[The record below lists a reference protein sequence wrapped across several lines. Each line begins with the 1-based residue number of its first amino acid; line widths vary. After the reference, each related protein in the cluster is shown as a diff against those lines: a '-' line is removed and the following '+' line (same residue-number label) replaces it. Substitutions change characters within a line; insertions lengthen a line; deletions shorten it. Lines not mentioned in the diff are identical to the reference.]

1 MGRFMQGEGHHE
13 WMSEDGKIVI
23 RKGMGQS
30 PLKIAVVGCGGMG
43 CNALRDIELPE
54 GIVKLAVSS
63 DRNDLTGTHAKAE
76 MVIGEKDA
84 MSSAM
89 SSSTRYAGNDSEM
102 QLSYLLKG
110 YDMVIPI
117 AGLGGNNGGWLAS
130 LVCRAARMSKATPL
144 ALVTTPLSIEGSEKR
159 HRSTKQLEA
168 LRKWTSAVIYKND
181 LIFKEIPN
189 LPMMKA
195 FKVMNK
201 VVATPVGEINGLGQE
216 AKKDL
221 KRMFDISHIFRMDVA
236 EWRADDPVMAIN
248 EEFRRSG
255 WLSLDLLDPKCAI
268 LFIRGFGV
276 NEDMAQ
282 EFSLEF
288 TKKMKND
295 IPILVHLDDSVMV
308 KEIRV
313 TALVGL

>member
-1 MGRFMQGEGHHE
+1 
-13 WMSEDGKIVI
+13 MSEDGKIVI
-23 RKGMGQS
+23 KKSTGQT

-43 CNALRDIELPE
+43 CNTLRSIELPE

-63 DRNDLTGTHAKAE
+63 DRNDLSGTHVDAE

-84 MSSAM
+84 RSSAT
-89 SSSTRYAGNDSEM
+89 SSPSRYASNDAEM

-117 AGLGGNNGGWLAS
+117 AGLGGNSGGWLAS
-130 LVCRAARMSKATPL
+130 LVCRAARLSKATPL

-181 LIFKEIPN
+181 LIFKEVPN

-201 VVATPVGEINGLGQE
+201 VVATPVSELNGLERG
-216 AKKDL
+216 AKKEF

-236 EWRADDPVMAIN
+236 EWRADNPIMAIN
-248 EEFRRSG
+248 EEFRNSN
-255 WLSLDLLDPKCAI
+255 WLSLDVLDPKCAI
-268 LFIRGFGV
+268 LFIQGFGV
-276 NEDMAQ
+276 NEEMAREFSQ
-282 EFSLEF
+282 EF
-288 TKKMKND
+288 TRKMKNEM
-295 IPILVHLDDSVMV
+295 PILVHLDDSVIM

>member
-1 MGRFMQGEGHHE
+1 MQVEFNHG
-13 WMSEDGKIVI
+13 WMSEDGKIIIKKTMDRPHLRIV
-23 RKGMGQS
+23 
-30 PLKIAVVGCGGMG
+30 VVGCGGMG
-43 CNALRDIELPE
+43 CNALRSIELPE

-63 DRNDLTGTHAKAE
+63 DRNDLRGTHADAE

-84 MSSAM
+84 ISSAT
-89 SSSTRYAGNDSEM
+89 SSPSRYAGNDAEI

-117 AGLGGNNGGWLAS
+117 AGLGGNGGGWLVS
-130 LVCRAARMSKATPL
+130 LVCRAAKLSKAMPL
-144 ALVTTPLSIEGSEKR
+144 ALVTTPLSMEGSEKR

-181 LIFKEIPN
+181 LIFKEVPN

-201 VVATPVGEINGLGQE
+201 VVATPVGELNDLDRG

-221 KRMFDISHIFRMDVA
+221 KRMFETSHIFRMDVA
-236 EWRADDPVMAIN
+236 EWRTDNPIMIIN
-248 EEFRRSG
+248 EEFRNSN
-255 WLSLDLLDPKCAI
+255 WLSLDVLDPKCAI
-268 LFIRGFGV
+268 LFIKGFGV
-276 NEDMAQ
+276 NEELAR
-282 EFSLEF
+282 EFSREF
-288 TKKMKND
+288 TRKMKNE
-295 IPILVHLDDSVMV
+295 IPVLVHLDDGVMM